1 MKEALIAGAAVFL
14 LSYLFVTIL
23 IKISRVIDRYKMKK
37 KTDKIKVGQRY
48 EYKGYFMD
56 PFERG
61 KHIIKILDI
70 KEGIMEKKVTIKEG
84 MDIFYK
90 NAGKGIWVYIGL
102 FGNKVLSILKN
113 KGVIACENDAEYCV
127 LMDGEDHFISIAK
140 DMSHDYCCE
149 YVVERAEA
157 YRDYPSKGA
166 TCSVCLFEDN
176 ENKAREMLKEAI
188 IELSKNNIIDC
199 DGL

>member
-14 LSYLFVTIL
+14 LSYLFITTL

-70 KEGIMEKKVTIKEG
+70 KEGYALYEYGKSPSLLCSMELE
-84 MDIFYK
+84 DI
-90 NAGKGIWVYIGL
+90 
-102 FGNKVLSILKN
+102 
-113 KGVIACENDAEYCV
+113 
-127 LMDGEDHFISIAK
+127 
-140 DMSHDYCCE
+140 
-149 YVVERAEA
+149 VER
-157 YRDYPSKGA
+157 YVLITDIK
-166 TCSVCLFEDN
+166 
-176 ENKAREMLKEAI
+176 
-188 IELSKNNIIDC
+188 
-199 DGL
+199 

>member
-56 PFERG
+56 PFERS

-70 KEGIMEKKVTIKEG
+70 KEGYALYEYGKSPSLLCSMELE
-84 MDIFYK
+84 DI
-90 NAGKGIWVYIGL
+90 
-102 FGNKVLSILKN
+102 
-113 KGVIACENDAEYCV
+113 
-127 LMDGEDHFISIAK
+127 
-140 DMSHDYCCE
+140 
-149 YVVERAEA
+149 VER
-157 YRDYPSKGA
+157 YVLITDIK
-166 TCSVCLFEDN
+166 
-176 ENKAREMLKEAI
+176 
-188 IELSKNNIIDC
+188 
-199 DGL
+199 

>member
-70 KEGIMEKKVTIKEG
+70 KEGYALYEYGKSPSLLCSMELE
-84 MDIFYK
+84 DI
-90 NAGKGIWVYIGL
+90 V
-102 FGNKVLSILKN
+102 
-113 KGVIACENDAEYCV
+113 
-127 LMDGEDHFISIAK
+127 EDMF
-140 DMSHDYCCE
+140 
-149 YVVERAEA
+149 
-157 YRDYPSKGA
+157 
-166 TCSVCLFEDN
+166 
-176 ENKAREMLKEAI
+176 
-188 IELSKNNIIDC
+188 
-199 DGL
+199 

>member
-14 LSYLFVTIL
+14 LLYLFVTIL

-70 KEGIMEKKVTIKEG
+70 KEGYALYEYGKSPSLLCSMELE
-84 MDIFYK
+84 DI
-90 NAGKGIWVYIGL
+90 
-102 FGNKVLSILKN
+102 
-113 KGVIACENDAEYCV
+113 
-127 LMDGEDHFISIAK
+127 
-140 DMSHDYCCE
+140 
-149 YVVERAEA
+149 VER
-157 YRDYPSKGA
+157 YVLITDIK
-166 TCSVCLFEDN
+166 
-176 ENKAREMLKEAI
+176 
-188 IELSKNNIIDC
+188 
-199 DGL
+199 

>member
-56 PFERG
+56 SFERG

-70 KEGIMEKKVTIKEG
+70 KEGYALYEYGKSPSLLCSMELE
-84 MDIFYK
+84 DI
-90 NAGKGIWVYIGL
+90 
-102 FGNKVLSILKN
+102 
-113 KGVIACENDAEYCV
+113 
-127 LMDGEDHFISIAK
+127 
-140 DMSHDYCCE
+140 
-149 YVVERAEA
+149 VER
-157 YRDYPSKGA
+157 YVLITDIK
-166 TCSVCLFEDN
+166 
-176 ENKAREMLKEAI
+176 
-188 IELSKNNIIDC
+188 
-199 DGL
+199 

>member
-70 KEGIMEKKVTIKEG
+70 KEGYALYEYGKSPSLLCSMELEDIVEKYILITDIK
-84 MDIFYK
+84 
-90 NAGKGIWVYIGL
+90 
-102 FGNKVLSILKN
+102 
-113 KGVIACENDAEYCV
+113 
-127 LMDGEDHFISIAK
+127 
-140 DMSHDYCCE
+140 
-149 YVVERAEA
+149 
-157 YRDYPSKGA
+157 
-166 TCSVCLFEDN
+166 
-176 ENKAREMLKEAI
+176 
-188 IELSKNNIIDC
+188 
-199 DGL
+199 

>member
-23 IKISRVIDRYKMKK
+23 IKISRVIDRYKKKKK

-70 KEGIMEKKVTIKEG
+70 KEGYALYEYGKSPSLLCSMELE
-84 MDIFYK
+84 DI
-90 NAGKGIWVYIGL
+90 
-102 FGNKVLSILKN
+102 
-113 KGVIACENDAEYCV
+113 
-127 LMDGEDHFISIAK
+127 
-140 DMSHDYCCE
+140 
-149 YVVERAEA
+149 VER
-157 YRDYPSKGA
+157 YVLITDIK
-166 TCSVCLFEDN
+166 
-176 ENKAREMLKEAI
+176 
-188 IELSKNNIIDC
+188 
-199 DGL
+199 

>member
-70 KEGIMEKKVTIKEG
+70 KEGYALYEYGKSPSLLCSME
-84 MDIFYK
+84 
-90 NAGKGIWVYIGL
+90 L
-102 FGNKVLSILKN
+102 
-113 KGVIACENDAEYCV
+113 
-127 LMDGEDHFISIAK
+127 EDL
-140 DMSHDYCCE
+140 
-149 YVVERAEA
+149 VER
-157 YRDYPSKGA
+157 YVLITDIK
-166 TCSVCLFEDN
+166 
-176 ENKAREMLKEAI
+176 
-188 IELSKNNIIDC
+188 
-199 DGL
+199 

>member
-70 KEGIMEKKVTIKEG
+70 KEGYALYEYGKSPSLLCSMELE
-84 MDIFYK
+84 DIVKRY
-90 NAGKGIWVYIGL
+90 
-102 FGNKVLSILKN
+102 VLITDVKH
-113 KGVIACENDAEYCV
+113 K
-127 LMDGEDHFISIAK
+127 
-140 DMSHDYCCE
+140 
-149 YVVERAEA
+149 
-157 YRDYPSKGA
+157 
-166 TCSVCLFEDN
+166 
-176 ENKAREMLKEAI
+176 
-188 IELSKNNIIDC
+188 
-199 DGL
+199 

>member
-23 IKISRVIDRYKMKK
+23 IKISRVIDRYKMKKK

-70 KEGIMEKKVTIKEG
+70 KEGYALYEYGKSPSLLCSMELE
-84 MDIFYK
+84 DI
-90 NAGKGIWVYIGL
+90 
-102 FGNKVLSILKN
+102 
-113 KGVIACENDAEYCV
+113 
-127 LMDGEDHFISIAK
+127 
-140 DMSHDYCCE
+140 
-149 YVVERAEA
+149 VER
-157 YRDYPSKGA
+157 YVLITDIK
-166 TCSVCLFEDN
+166 
-176 ENKAREMLKEAI
+176 
-188 IELSKNNIIDC
+188 
-199 DGL
+199 

>member
-61 KHIIKILDI
+61 KYIIKILDI
-70 KEGIMEKKVTIKEG
+70 KEGYTLYEYGKSPSLLCSMELE
-84 MDIFYK
+84 DI
-90 NAGKGIWVYIGL
+90 
-102 FGNKVLSILKN
+102 
-113 KGVIACENDAEYCV
+113 
-127 LMDGEDHFISIAK
+127 
-140 DMSHDYCCE
+140 
-149 YVVERAEA
+149 VER
-157 YRDYPSKGA
+157 YVLITDIK
-166 TCSVCLFEDN
+166 
-176 ENKAREMLKEAI
+176 
-188 IELSKNNIIDC
+188 
-199 DGL
+199 

>member
-37 KTDKIKVGQRY
+37 KTNKIKVGQRY

-70 KEGIMEKKVTIKEG
+70 KEGYALYEYGKSPSLLCSMELEDIVEKYVLITDIK
-84 MDIFYK
+84 
-90 NAGKGIWVYIGL
+90 
-102 FGNKVLSILKN
+102 
-113 KGVIACENDAEYCV
+113 
-127 LMDGEDHFISIAK
+127 
-140 DMSHDYCCE
+140 
-149 YVVERAEA
+149 
-157 YRDYPSKGA
+157 
-166 TCSVCLFEDN
+166 
-176 ENKAREMLKEAI
+176 
-188 IELSKNNIIDC
+188 
-199 DGL
+199 

>member
-1 MKEALIAGAAVFL
+1 
-14 LSYLFVTIL
+14 
-23 IKISRVIDRYKMKK
+23 
-37 KTDKIKVGQRY
+37 
-48 EYKGYFMD
+48 
-56 PFERG
+56 
-61 KHIIKILDI
+61 
-70 KEGIMEKKVTIKEG
+70 MEKKVTIKEG

-90 NAGKGIWVYIGL
+90 NAGKDIWVYIGL

-127 LMDGEDHFISIAK
+127 LMDGEGHFISIAK

-157 YRDYPSKGA
+157 YRNYPSKGA
-166 TCSVCLFEDN
+166 TCGVCLFEDN

-188 IELSKNNIIDC
+188 IELSKNSKIDC